1 MKTRREFIVTTAL
14 GFGLA
19 AVGARSETPAS
30 TAITTPEWKNPVK
43 DFPERAPQVEA
54 GLAKRFVI
62 AAHTDL
68 AAVQEM
74 LAVRPELVNAT
85 WDWGKGD
92 FESGLGAASHM
103 GRKDIAHYLLE
114 HNARLDIFAAAML
127 DLYEVVK
134 GALTAQPKLLDV
146 PGPHGI
152 SLLAHAKYGKAAQ
165 VLEFLGTFRS
175 S

>member
-1 MKTRREFIVTTAL
+1 MGGTTVTAT
-14 GFGLA
+14 
-19 AVGARSETPAS
+19 
-30 TAITTPEWKNPVK
+30 EWKNPVK

-54 GLAKRFVI
+54 ALAKRFVI

-74 LAVRPELVNAT
+74 LAIRPEVVNAT

-92 FESGLGAASHM
+92 FESGLGAAAHM
-103 GRKDIAHYLLE
+103 GRKDIALHLLE

-127 DLYEVVK
+127 DLAEVVQ
-134 GALTAQPKLLDV
+134 GALTAQPRLFDV

-152 SLLAHAKYGKAAQ
+152 SLLAHAKYGKASR
-165 VLEFLGTFRS
+165 VLDFLNTFRVP
-175 S
+175 